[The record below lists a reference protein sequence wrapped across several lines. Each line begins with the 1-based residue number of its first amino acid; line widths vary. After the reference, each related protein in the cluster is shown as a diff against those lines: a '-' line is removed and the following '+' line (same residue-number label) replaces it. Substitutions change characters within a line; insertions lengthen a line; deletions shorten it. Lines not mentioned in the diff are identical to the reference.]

1 MTAGQLYNNFI
12 FRNFCLCFRR
22 YKLQSPRIPR
32 KLLHLLIRRSHRL
45 YSPDVLGDAL
55 LPLENILLSPVKV
68 KLSVFIQFI
77 TCAIVECKHKYEHTF
92 IREGM
97 KAKKRV
103 TKLVLAVILVFT
115 SKRLSCISSSVVT
128 I

>member
-45 YSPDVLGDAL
+45 YSADVLGDAL

-68 KLSVFIQFI
+68 KLSVFIKFI

-115 SKRLSCISSSVVT
+115 SKRLSCK
-128 I
+128 